1 MKKLNNYIAFGL
13 LINSFWLS
21 SRYLFPLPEFING
34 FCVGLGTTLILWGAY
49 IENHDISKIKD
60 FKRKVLLRIK
70 N

>member
-1 MKKLNNYIAFGL
+1 MKKLNNYLLFGL
-13 LINSFWLS
+13 LINSFWLA

-34 FCVGLGTTLILWGAY
+34 FCVGLSITLLLWGAY

>member
-1 MKKLNNYIAFGL
+1 MKKSNNYLLFGL
-13 LINSFWLS
+13 LINSFWLA

-34 FCVGLGTTLILWGAY
+34 FSVGLSITLILWGAY
-49 IENHDISKIKD
+49 IESHDISKIKD